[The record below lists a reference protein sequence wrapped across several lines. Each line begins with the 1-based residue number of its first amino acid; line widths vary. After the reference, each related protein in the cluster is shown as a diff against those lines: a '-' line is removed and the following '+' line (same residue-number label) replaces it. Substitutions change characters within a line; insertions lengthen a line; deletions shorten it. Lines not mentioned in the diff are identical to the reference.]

1 MIKYFCILLQLRNN
15 VLSNNESNDCYY
27 FAKDFILPIGI
38 AILAAWMA
46 YYIFVEETKRDREK
60 EEKKKLEERSNKLLY
75 FSTIIKKCIELSIQ
89 QKKNI
94 ENYIKRVDENSVEF
108 HMMNFVPLN
117 DLKRICTKMNLEEYL
132 QAYIDKIP
140 DSGKKSVEEFN
151 KIISSLD
158 FLYEFF
164 KKIPKQMEKSQLHDY
179 NRKLSFTDYYNKSW
193 NLTGEI
199 MLQIQKEDGNLFNK
213 FQRILGV
220 LKEKM
225 PKDNY
230 DLEFHYQYF
239 LAPLNELCAD
249 YFIHTTSPEQ
259 KIIELTILT
268 RDGMEVYEQIKSQ
281 NSLIANDFRYEME
294 QIETTLEE
302 LIKIV
307 VQTL

>member
-164 KKIPKQMEKSQLHDY
+164 KKDSKTNGEKSI
-179 NRKLSFTDYYNKSW
+179 T
-193 NLTGEI
+193 
-199 MLQIQKEDGNLFNK
+199 
-213 FQRILGV
+213 
-220 LKEKM
+220 
-225 PKDNY
+225 
-230 DLEFHYQYF
+230 
-239 LAPLNELCAD
+239 
-249 YFIHTTSPEQ
+249 
-259 KIIELTILT
+259 
-268 RDGMEVYEQIKSQ
+268 
-281 NSLIANDFRYEME
+281 
-294 QIETTLEE
+294 
-302 LIKIV
+302 
-307 VQTL
+307 